1 MEIGNYDLRIQTN
14 NIDNISGKVTEIVET
29 MKSDQAISK
38 VGVLTTKTFKAKT
51 ENGSEENIKIEL
63 GDHSI
68 FPIVYSKGKA
78 PAANDE
84 IAFST
89 IYADVM
95 SKKVGDDIT
104 LVIEGLEKDLTVS
117 GIYSDITNGGKT
129 AKAVFADKE
138 NELSDIRRTKMVF
151 VFQQPTMLK
160 NLNILDNVILPSMRD
175 NRKNAEKISE
185 KARVLMKRVGIAE
198 LEKRDVT
205 QVSGGQLQR
214 AGIFCFKINDLTGL
228 KYTNDSTRS
237 VMLAEFI
244 LRGR

>member
-1 MEIGNYDLRIQTN
+1 M
-14 NIDNISGKVTEIVET
+14 
-29 MKSDQAISK
+29 
-38 VGVLTTKTFKAKT
+38 
-51 ENGSEENIKIEL
+51 
-63 GDHSI
+63 
-68 FPIVYSKGKA
+68 
-78 PAANDE
+78 
-84 IAFST
+84 
-89 IYADVM
+89 
-95 SKKVGDDIT
+95 
-104 LVIEGLEKDLTVS
+104 
-117 GIYSDITNGGKT
+117 
-129 AKAVFADKE
+129 
-138 NELSDIRRTKMVF
+138 RRTKMVF